1 VLDLVESVPEL
12 RAFDGGS
19 LANALGIEALAA
31 LLLSVN
37 LRHKGKGTLQ
47 LYGLGD

>member
-1 VLDLVESVPEL
+1 MPEL

-19 LANALGIEALAA
+19 LANAIGIEAFAA

-47 LYGLGD
+47 LAGFGE